1 MKRKINKKFLTP
13 KNRAFLG
20 QNFRFRKKFAKKNF
34 SVPFSG
40 GKKSGR
46 RDNMSFR
53 RPFSDNLCML
63 VILRNTAVAFCG
75 AILDVLKPL
84 A

>member
-1 MKRKINKKFLTP
+1 MKRKINKKISDPEKSRL
-13 KNRAFLG
+13 
-20 QNFRFRKKFAKKNF
+20 FRVKFSVPEKIRQKNF

-40 GKKSGR
+40 GQKSGR

-53 RPFSDNLCML
+53 RPFSDNSCI
-63 VILRNTAVAFCG
+63 VDITQNTAVAFCA

>member
-1 MKRKINKKFLTP
+1 MKRKINKKISDPEKSRL
-13 KNRAFLG
+13 
-20 QNFRFRKKFAKKNF
+20 FRVKFSVPEKIRPKNF

-40 GKKSGR
+40 WQKSGR

-53 RPFSDNLCML
+53 RPFSDNSYRL
-63 VILRNTAVAFCG
+63 VAPQNIAVAFCG
-75 AILDVLKPL
+75 AILGALKPL